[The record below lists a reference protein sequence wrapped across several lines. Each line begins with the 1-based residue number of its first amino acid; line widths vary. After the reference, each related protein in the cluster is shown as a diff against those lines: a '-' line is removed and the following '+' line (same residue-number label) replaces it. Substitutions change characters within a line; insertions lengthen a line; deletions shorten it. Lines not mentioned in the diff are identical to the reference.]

1 MLKIENK
8 KRFVFILVLV
18 LVVILTAGTVFTIKI
33 IKDVNAANQQS
44 IDGENPT
51 IDTPSVSK
59 PTLSVIASIEI
70 DKYETYNYTY
80 SVTDLGDY
88 VASVE
93 IVDNTIAKVDD
104 NLKIK
109 PIKVGTTDIKVSIN
123 CEPKIEKFTTLIIK
137 DAVSDYSYEIINE
150 NGEKCDYLY
159 VNNYYILQITENAIV
174 DEIPKIGYDDDFV
187 SNVLFISKDKNILKY
202 KFKVKNYGNF
212 VFKYESKYCKKD
224 TGNLTA
230 YEYPN
235 NFNVAFNN
243 NVLVGNNINLYLYNE
258 DYTSDANIDGYY
270 NSTMF
275 NIGIKPNTNDKV
287 NMSFVGD
294 CISIKD
300 NKISAIKVGTGSLVF
315 ESEISKVK
323 KEYEIIVQKIEPT
336 AVVLNGQENQLCKTI
351 NLSLEQNTL
360 YNFDVQILPAYA
372 YGNLSYICSSGV
384 SFADSKVSLI
394 ADTSQNIKVMFNSEC
409 ILSVNITK
417 TASFEIVKEIYGYD
431 NFVVNDNYL
440 TIVYE
445 EDCEISIFLVIKNCD
460 DNSMILDCVYGFTIS
475 DESVITKTNDLYES
489 TNGLIKVCVLR
500 KGVAQLTIFNE
511 KYNLSLTINIE
522 IR

>member
-8 KRFVFILVLV
+8 RRFIFILVLV
-18 LVVILTAGTVFTIKI
+18 LVVILTVGTVFTIKI
-33 IKDVNAANQQS
+33 IKDVNAANQKP
-44 IDGENPT
+44 IDDTNST

-59 PTLSVIASIEI
+59 PTLSVVTCIEI

-88 VASVE
+88 VVSVE
-93 IVDNTIAKVDD
+93 IVDNTIANIDD

-137 DAVSDYSYEIINE
+137 DAVSDYSYEILNE
-150 NGEKCDYLY
+150 SGEKCDYLY
-159 VNNYYILQITENAIV
+159 VNNNYILQITENTIV
-174 DEIPKIGYDDDFV
+174 DEVPKIGYDDDFV
-187 SNVLFISKDKNILKY
+187 SNVSLISKDKNILKY
-202 KFKVKNYGNF
+202 KFKVKNYGSF

-224 TGNLTA
+224 TENLTA

-235 NFNVAFNN
+235 SFNVAFNN
-243 NVLVGNNINLYLYNE
+243 NVLTDNNINLYLFNE
-258 DYTSDANIDGYY
+258 DYASDANVDGYY
-270 NSTMF
+270 NSTVF

-287 NMSFVGD
+287 KMSFVGD
-294 CISIKD
+294 CISIED
-300 NKISAIKVGTGSLVF
+300 NKISATKVGTGTLVF

-323 KEYEIIVQKIEPT
+323 KEYKIIVQKIEP
-336 AVVLNGQENQLCKTI
+336 AVVVLNGQENQLGTTI

-372 YGNLSYICSSGV
+372 YGCLNCVCSSGV
-384 SFADSKVSLI
+384 SIADSKVSLI

-409 ILSVNITK
+409 ILFVNITK
-417 TASFEIVKEIYGYD
+417 TVSYEIVKEIYSD
-431 NFVVNDNYL
+431 SNVVVNDNNL
-440 TIVYE
+440 TIVFE

-460 DNSMILDCVYGFTIS
+460 DNSLVLDCVYGFTIS

-489 TNGLIKVCVLR
+489 TNGLIKICVLR